1 MSKLSKKE
9 LLDCFDGMCLFLANH
24 GWVEEDERVVAIRK
38 LILIQPEA
46 KEKNR
51 ELKILKG
58 GD

>member
-1 MSKLSKKE
+1 MIELSKKE
-9 LLDCFDGMCLFLANH
+9 LLDCFDEMCMFLAIH
-24 GWVEEDERVVAIRK
+24 GWTKKDERAVAIRK
-38 LILIQPEA
+38 LILSQLEA

>member
-9 LLDCFDGMCLFLANH
+9 LLDCFDEMCMFLAIH
-24 GWVEEDERVVAIRK
+24 GWTKEDERAVAIRK
-38 LILIQPEA
+38 LILIQPEV
-46 KEKNR
+46 KKKNR